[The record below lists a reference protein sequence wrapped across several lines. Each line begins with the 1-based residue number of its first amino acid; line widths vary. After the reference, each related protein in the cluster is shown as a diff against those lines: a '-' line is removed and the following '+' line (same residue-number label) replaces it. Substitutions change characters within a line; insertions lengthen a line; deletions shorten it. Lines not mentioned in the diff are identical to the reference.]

1 MALVEVW
8 FGGDGDDEE
17 VIGVVSARG
26 SNTGLSLLGPTKIKA
41 CKSFLFTEGSL
52 RVEDEE
58 HLVNFVVTQKTF
70 K

>member
-1 MALVEVW
+1 MEVW

-41 CKSFLFTEGSL
+41 CKSFLFTE
-52 RVEDEE
+52 
-58 HLVNFVVTQKTF
+58 
-70 K
+70 

>member
-1 MALVEVW
+1 M
-8 FGGDGDDEE
+8 
-17 VIGVVSARG
+17 VSARG